1 MLLQHRRTPPY
12 DPDMA
17 EVPASAGSSPP
28 VDART
33 ERTTEPRS
41 RGLGYYAFVAGFVV
55 AAAVTALSVFL
66 TTAAPGAQ
74 SLTVASETLLGVL
87 SLNLLLI
94 LGLAVGVGWRVVQL
108 FAPRTDDAG
117 VRLHRRFVTLFAI
130 AAVAPAIIVA
140 LFFGVLVTRGVE
152 QWFSERVRTV
162 VENAATVARAYV
174 TEQSDYIQSQIVP
187 MADDLNLAEPVF
199 AESRVAYSG
208 FLAQQ
213 AAARDFVAVYVID
226 TEGRILAR
234 AESGNAPPFR
244 SPPPTTLRSADQ
256 GEVVIRHFFDD
267 DLIRAVFPLD
277 AYPDAYVYVAR
288 PVTPGILSQLQRS
301 DEAVVAYREAE
312 ANRTRIQSIFAMAYV
327 GTALLVLV
335 GAVWVGMAA
344 ATQIAAPVAR
354 LVKAADRV
362 AGGDLTARVQIDGDP
377 EEIAVLSRAF
387 NRMTNDLQD
396 QQSALKAAG
405 QEAESRRRFIEA
417 VLSGVSAGVVGLD
430 PFGRVSAINARALDL
445 LGLGDDASAQGKPL
459 AEAAPELQAIAAEA
473 SERGHDVEAEVDLTR
488 KTEARRLRVRASR
501 RSDGGLV
508 LTFDDI
514 TRLVA
519 AQRNAAWR
527 DVARRIAHE
536 IKNPLTPIQLSAE
549 RLRRKY
555 RHEITSDVEIFDR
568 CTDTIVRQVGDIGR
582 MVDEFSAF
590 ARMPAPKFSQEDAAE
605 LLRQAVFAQRV
616 AYPDIAVELDEPA
629 GPEPLL
635 CDGRMVGQALA
646 NVLKNAGEAVAA
658 RRAVEP
664 DLVGVIRARMIAG
677 EGRLVFEV
685 EDNGVGL
692 PAKDRDRLTEP
703 YVTTREKGTGL
714 GLAIV
719 KRILEEHGGELGLAD
734 AADLPGAK
742 AVMTFPRLV
751 GRSDAAPDIVGAS
764 A

>member
-1 MLLQHRRTPPY
+1 
-12 DPDMA
+12 MA
-17 EVPASAGSSPP
+17 DVPASTGAAESAGVRPERSS
-28 VDART
+28 DR
-33 ERTTEPRS
+33 RS
-41 RGLGYYAFVAGFVV
+41 RGPGYYAFVAGFVL
-55 AAAVTALSVFL
+55 AAAVTAISIFL
-66 TTAAPGAQ
+66 TTAAPGAR
-74 SLTVASETLLGVL
+74 SLTGSSQVLLAVL

-94 LGLAVGVGWRVVQL
+94 LGLAAAIGLQVVRL

-117 VRLHRRFVTLFAI
+117 VRLHRRFVTLFAV
-130 AAVAPAIIVA
+130 AAVMPAIIVA

-152 QWFSERVRTV
+152 QWFSQRVRTV

-174 TEQSDYIQSQIVP
+174 EEQNSYIQSQIAP

-199 AESRVAYSG
+199 AQSRVAYSG

-226 TEGRILAR
+226 ADGRVLAR
-234 AESGNAPPFR
+234 AESVNAPPYR
-244 SPPPTTLRSADQ
+244 APPQATMLSADK
-256 GEVVIRHFFDD
+256 GEIPIRHFFND
-267 DLIRAVFPLD
+267 DLIRALFKLS

-288 PVTPGILSQLQRS
+288 PVTRGTLNQLQRS

-312 ANRTRIQSIFAMAYV
+312 ANRGRIQAIFAIAYA

-335 GAVWVGMAA
+335 GAVAVGMGA

-430 PFGRVSAINARALDL
+430 PFGRVSAINARALEL
-445 LGLGDDASAQGKPL
+445 LGLSEDVPVGRPL
-459 AEAAPELQAIAAEA
+459 AELAPELQDVADQA
-473 SERGHDVEAEVDLTR
+473 SERGDDAEAEMDLTR
-488 KTEARRLRVRASR
+488 KTETRRLRVRASR

-555 RHEITSDVEIFDR
+555 RSFITADVETFDR

-590 ARMPAPKFSQEDAAE
+590 ARMPAPKFAQEDAAE
-605 LLRQAVFAQRV
+605 MLRQAVFAQRV
-616 AYPDIAVELDEPA
+616 AYPDIAVEMDEPA

-658 RRAVEP
+658 RRAAEP
-664 DLVGVIRARMIAG
+664 ELKGVIRARLVID
-677 EGRLVFEV
+677 EGALVFEV

-692 PAKDRDRLTEP
+692 PAKDRARLTEP

-719 KRILEEHGGELGLAD
+719 KRILEEHGGELTLAD
-734 AADLPGAK
+734 ASELPGAR
-742 AVMTFPRLV
+742 AVMRFPRLV
-751 GRSDAAPDIVGAS
+751 GRPGAPADMAGETT
-764 A
+764 